1 MSQLPDS
8 SRKPHD
14 PEMWICLLP
23 AMHQL
28 AAEGA
33 GWGGF
38 VVPLLLHGF
47 SEEGHQAQWPAWQAG
62 VKGQE
67 VRAPA
72 QNDSA
77 DEPKDTEVSR

>member
-1 MSQLPDS
+1 
-8 SRKPHD
+8 
-14 PEMWICLLP
+14 MWICLLP

-33 GWGGF
+33 RWRGF
-38 VVPLLLHGF
+38 IVPLLLHGF
-47 SEEGHQAQWPAWQAG
+47 SEEGNQAQLPAWQAG
-62 VKGQE
+62 VEGQE

-77 DEPKDTEVSR
+77 DEPKDTEVPR